1 MRAVA
6 IRAFESAVMVTRGQ
20 LQVVPALVD
29 DDRALMRAVQQ
40 GDRSAFTAL
49 VKRHQASVHRFCVKM
64 AGPSMGDELMQE
76 TFTKLW
82 HARAQYQPS
91 WPLVNYLFSIAAN
104 VCRSHLRRTRR
115 TESFLQVVSTQPA
128 SPNAASPERALEFA
142 DEVAR
147 VNAAL
152 LDLPEAL
159 REAVVLRFGEELD
172 SEALGQSLGCNASTA
187 RSRVFFGLKKLREL
201 LGASS

>member
-1 MRAVA
+1 MRSLA
-6 IRAFESAVMVTRGQ
+6 IRAAESAVTVTRGKLQ
-20 LQVVPALVD
+20 LVPAPVD
-29 DDRALMRAVQQ
+29 DDQALMRAAQR

-49 VKRHQASVHRFCVKM
+49 VNRHLPAVHRFCVKM
-64 AGPSMGDELMQE
+64 AGASMGDELMQE

-91 WPLVNYLFSIAAN
+91 LPVVNYLFSIAAN
-104 VCRSHLRRTRR
+104 VCRSHLRSTRR
-115 TESFLQVVSTQPA
+115 GDAFVQLVSTQPA
-128 SPNAASPERALEFA
+128 LPHPPTADQALEFA
-142 DEVAR
+142 DELAR

-172 SEALGQSLGCNASTA
+172 SEALGRTLGCNASTA

-201 LGASS
+201 LGAS